1 MIDMAE
7 TKKVRKRYGIAEWY
21 GRPLRSLSSAERV
34 KHADAAL
41 GESDRPTPACP
52 FQEGRP
58 KCSKEGGVCSIQQ
71 YEEAPEGQLGPS
83 VGGPV
88 IVCPKRFDDS
98 HLLVEWLGEIV
109 GFDWSDIRLAREVPF
124 MESTSTG
131 KSAGKVDLVVART
144 AGDHLNWYGLEIQAV
159 YFSGSGMTAEFE
171 AIRADSEGV
180 PFPIANRRP
189 DWRSSSAKRLMPQ
202 LEVKVPTMRRWHSK
216 MAVAVDRPF
225 FEVIGGQSDAPTK
238 DLDDGDIIWLV
249 PELTLDEEGPY
260 RLRRGHWE
268 VLTLEASSKRLLA
281 ARTVSR
287 SQFESVLKSK
297 LRAPLSGP

>member
-1 MIDMAE
+1 MIDMPE
-7 TKKVRKRYGIAEWY
+7 TKKVRTRYGIAEWY
-21 GRPLRSLSSAERV
+21 GQPLRNLTSAERIA
-34 KHADAAL
+34 HADAAL
-41 GESDRPTPACP
+41 GEAKSPVPVCP
-52 FQEGRP
+52 FQEGQP
-58 KCSKEGGVCSIQQ
+58 KCSKEGGVCSIQR
-71 YEEAPEGQLGPS
+71 YEEASPGRLGRS

-88 IVCPKRFDDS
+88 IVCPKRFEDS
-98 HLLVEWLGEIV
+98 YLLVQWLGEIV
-109 GFDWSDIRLAREVPF
+109 GFDWLDIQLAREVPF

-144 AGDHLNWYGLEIQAV
+144 AGSSLSWYGLEIQAV
-159 YFSGSGMTAEFE
+159 YFSGSGMPADFE
-171 AIRADSEGV
+171 AIRAAPDGI
-180 PFPIANRRP
+180 PFPAANRRP

-225 FEVIGGQSDAPTK
+225 FEVIGGQSDPPSQ

-249 PELTLDEEGPY
+249 PELATNEQGRY
-260 RLRRGHWE
+260 RLQRGHWE

-297 LRAPLSGP
+297 LRAPISGP